1 MGDALNRIEHRSGGR
16 RKMPRQILDLLAIE
30 DSVALEERD
39 RMLGL
44 LAVVGGLGADN
55 AIGIDDETAMFA
67 FAYYRAPDR

>member
-1 MGDALNRIEHRSGGR
+1 
-16 RKMPRQILDLLAIE
+16 MPWQTVDLLAIE

-44 LAVVGGLGADN
+44 LAVVGGLGARD

-67 FAYYRAPDR
+67 LADLTA